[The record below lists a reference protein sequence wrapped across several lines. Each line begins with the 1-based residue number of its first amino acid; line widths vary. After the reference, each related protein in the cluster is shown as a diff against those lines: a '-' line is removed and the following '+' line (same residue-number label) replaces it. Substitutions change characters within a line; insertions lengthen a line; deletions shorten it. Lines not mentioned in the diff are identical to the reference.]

1 VVADVAAVR
10 PARRA
15 WTRAL
20 TAVVALL
27 LPLAAAAVPPETNA
41 EQRRAFKAA
50 YADIEAGRRL
60 PEGDVLDLLGGYV
73 LYPYLE
79 AAQVRARLRS
89 PGAESDAAA
98 RDFLARHGAEPYARP
113 VRRAFLESLAARRRW
128 AEFLEVYATARAVD
142 QVLRCRAI
150 EARIALDRQEGLV
163 EAIKAEWLTGRSA
176 DAACDAGFDW
186 LRARGTL
193 THELVEER
201 ARLALA
207 ANELQL
213 ARWLA
218 RSLPE
223 AARRRIEA
231 WARLV
236 ENPRQGIEA
245 AIASPSTSIEPAA
258 LLDAWTRFVRS
269 DVLGALD
276 RFEPLVSARGL
287 DAAAASL
294 LARALAV
301 RLALNRHVGARAM
314 FDRVLPGDYD
324 EQAHEWHARAALW
337 ARDWPRVERV
347 IGGMPEAL
355 SSQPRWRYFAARA
368 AEARGDKARAS
379 QIYAEVLPGANWFAV
394 LASARLGQP
403 FAPRFEPIPRTR
415 AQLDALEAR
424 PGFARARELLYAEMA
439 ALATSEWNDAIA
451 VLPEAEQPV
460 ALGLPSRWGWHFQ
473 AISAAAQLR
482 IFHDFELL
490 YPRPFDAEVRTAARI
505 SDLPETL
512 IYAVMRQES
521 LFQPRAISSAN
532 ARGLMQLLP
541 ATAVATARR
550 VGRPRPTPADL
561 LQPAVNVPL
570 GAAYLR
576 QRVDLFDGQ
585 VVLALAAYNAGAGS
599 ARRWLPEGPLD
610 VDLWVENIP
619 FNETRGYVQRV
630 MWHSVVYQWLEDRKP
645 EDASPWLVQ
654 VTPREPG

>member
-1 VVADVAAVR
+1 MQ
-10 PARRA
+10 ARHGRM
-15 WTRAL
+15 RAL
-20 TAVVALL
+20 ATLAVLL
-27 LPLAAAAVPPETNA
+27 LPLAAAAVPPETHA

-50 YADIEAGRRL
+50 YADVEAGRRL

-79 AAQVRARLRS
+79 AAQVRAQLRS
-89 PGAESDAAA
+89 PGAGADAAA
-98 RDFLARHGAEPYARP
+98 REFLARHGAEPYARP
-113 VRRAFLESLAARRRW
+113 VRRAFLESLAARQRW
-128 AEFLEVYATARAVD
+128 AEFLDVYATARSVD
-142 QVLRCRAI
+142 QSLRCRAI
-150 EARIALDRQEGLV
+150 EARVALGRAEGLV
-163 EAIKAEWLTGRSA
+163 EAITAEWLTGKSA
-176 DAACDAGFDW
+176 PAACDAGFEW
-186 LRARGTL
+186 LRARGAL
-193 THELVEER
+193 TAALVDER

-207 ANELQL
+207 AGELPL

-218 RSLPE
+218 RSLPDP
-223 AARRRIEA
+223 ARKRIED
-231 WARLV
+231 WASLA
-236 ENPRQGIEA
+236 EKPRQGIET
-245 AIASPSTSIEPAA
+245 AISSPSTSIEPAA

-269 DVLGALD
+269 DVQGALD
-276 RFEPLVSARGL
+276 RFEPLVRARGL
-287 DAAAASL
+287 DAAAASP
-294 LARALAV
+294 LARVLAV
-301 RLALNRHVGARAM
+301 RLALNRHASSRAM
-314 FDRVLPGDYD
+314 FDRVLPVDYD

-347 IGGMPEAL
+347 IGAMPESL
-355 SSQPRWRYFAARA
+355 STQPRWRYFAARA
-368 AEARGDKARAS
+368 AEARGDTARAR
-379 QIYAEVLPGANWFAV
+379 QIYTEVLPGANWFAV

-403 FAPRFEPIPRTR
+403 FEPRFEPIARTA

-424 PGFARARELLYAEMA
+424 PGFARARELHYAEMA
-439 ALATSEWNDAIA
+439 SLANSEWNDALA
-451 VLPEAEQPV
+451 ALPEAEQPV
-460 ALGLPSRWGWHFQ
+460 ALGLPGRWGWHFQ

-505 SDLPETL
+505 SGLSKTL

-521 LFQPRAISSAN
+521 LYQPRAISSAN

-541 ATAVATARR
+541 ATAVATARS
-550 VGRPRPTPADL
+550 VGRPRPAPADL

-585 VVLALAAYNAGAGS
+585 VVLALAAYNAGAGA
-599 ARRWLPEGPLD
+599 ARRWLPDVPLD

-630 MWHSVVYQWLEDRKP
+630 MWHSVVFQWLESRKP

-654 VTPREPG
+654 VRPREPG

>member
-1 VVADVAAVR
+1 MAVVSPSRRGRMRTLAAVM
-10 PARRA
+10 
-15 WTRAL
+15 
-20 TAVVALL
+20 ALL
-27 LPLAAAAVPPETNA
+27 LPLAAAAVPPETYA

-50 YADIEAGRRL
+50 YADVEAGRRL
-60 PEGDVLDLLGGYV
+60 PEGDVLDQLGGYV

-79 AAQVRARLRS
+79 AAQLRARLRS

-98 RDFLARHGAEPYARP
+98 REFLARHGTEPYARP
-113 VRRAFLESLAARRRW
+113 VRRAFLDSLAARQRW

-142 QVLRCRAI
+142 QTLRCRAI
-150 EARIALDRQEGLV
+150 EARIALDRREDLV
-163 EAIKAEWLTGRSA
+163 EAIRAEWLTGKSA
-176 DAACDAGFDW
+176 PAACDAGFDW
-186 LRARGTL
+186 LRARGAL
-193 THELVEER
+193 TPALVEER

-207 ANELQL
+207 AGELQL

-218 RSLPE
+218 RSLPD
-223 AARRRIEA
+223 ADRKRIED

-245 AIASPSTSIEPAA
+245 AIASPSTPIEPAA
-258 LLDAWTRFVRS
+258 LLDVWARYVRS
-269 DVLGALD
+269 DVQGALG
-276 RFEPLVSARGL
+276 RFETLVRARSL
-287 DAAAASL
+287 DATAASP
-294 LARALAV
+294 LARVLAV
-301 RLALNRHVGARAM
+301 RLALNRHAGTRAM
-314 FDRVLPGDYD
+314 FDRVRPEDYD
-324 EQAHEWHARAALW
+324 EQAQEWHARAALW
-337 ARDWPRVERV
+337 ARDWQRVERV
-347 IGGMPEAL
+347 VGAMPESL

-368 AEARGDKARAS
+368 AEARGDTARAR

-394 LASARLGQP
+394 LASARLDQP
-403 FAPRFEPIPRTR
+403 FEPRFEPVARTTT
-415 AQLDALEAR
+415 QLDALEAR
-424 PGFARARELLYAEMA
+424 PGFARARELHYAEMA
-439 ALATSEWNDAIA
+439 ALATSEWNHAIA
-451 VLPEAEQPV
+451 ALPDAEQPV

-490 YPRPFDAEVRTAARI
+490 YPRPFDAEVRNAARI
-505 SDLPETL
+505 SGLSESL

-541 ATAVATARR
+541 ATAVATARS
-550 VGRPRPTPADL
+550 VGRPRPSPADL

-599 ARRWLPEGPLD
+599 VRRWRPDVPLD

-630 MWHSVVYQWLEDRKP
+630 MWHSVVYQWLEGRRP

-654 VTPREPG
+654 VKPRDPG

>member
-10 PARRA
+10 PARRGR
-15 WTRAL
+15 TRAL
-20 TAVVALL
+20 AAAVALL
-27 LPLAAAAVPPETNA
+27 LPLAAAAVPPETYA

-50 YADIEAGRRL
+50 YADLEAGRRL

-79 AAQVRARLRS
+79 AAQVRARLRA
-89 PGAESDAAA
+89 PGPESDAAA

-113 VRRAFLESLAARRRW
+113 VRRAFLESLAARQRW
-128 AEFLEVYATARAVD
+128 AEFLEVYATARTVD
-142 QVLRCRAI
+142 QTLRCRAI
-150 EARIALDRQEGLV
+150 EARIALDRQQDLV

-176 DAACDAGFDW
+176 PAACDAGFDW
-186 LRARGTL
+186 LRARGAL
-193 THELVEER
+193 TPALVEER

-207 ANELQL
+207 AGDLQL

-223 AARRRIEA
+223 PDRKRIED

-236 ENPRQGIEA
+236 ENPRKGIEA
-245 AIASPSTSIEPAA
+245 AIASPSTPIEPAA
-258 LLDAWTRFVRS
+258 LLDAWTRYVRS
-269 DVLGALD
+269 DVQGALD
-276 RFEPLVSARGL
+276 RFESLVRARGL
-287 DAAAASL
+287 DGAAASP
-294 LARALAV
+294 LARVLAV
-301 RLALNRHVGARAM
+301 RLALNRHAGTRAM

-347 IGGMPEAL
+347 IGAMPGSL
-355 SSQPRWRYFAARA
+355 SAQPRWRYFAARA
-368 AEARGDKARAS
+368 AEARGDPARARG
-379 QIYAEVLPGANWFAV
+379 IYAEVLPGANWFAV

-403 FAPRFEPIPRTR
+403 FEPRFEPIPRTA

-424 PGFARARELLYAEMA
+424 PGFARARELHYAEMA
-439 ALATSEWNDAIA
+439 ALATSEWNDALA
-451 VLPEAEQPV
+451 ALPGQEQPV
-460 ALGLPSRWGWHFQ
+460 ALGLPNRWGWHFQ
-473 AISAAAQLR
+473 AIAASAQLG

-490 YPRPFDAEVRTAARI
+490 YPRPFDAEVRAAAKI
-505 SDLPETL
+505 SDLPESL

-550 VGRPRPTPADL
+550 VGRPRPTPASL
-561 LQPAVNVPL
+561 LEPAVNVPL

-576 QRVDLFDGQ
+576 SRVDLFDGQ
-585 VVLALAAYNAGAGS
+585 VVLALAAYNAGAG
-599 ARRWLPEGPLD
+599 AAGRWRPDAPLD

-630 MWHSVVYQWLEDRKP
+630 MWHSVVYQWLEGRKA
-645 EDASPWLVQ
+645 EDASPWLVE
-654 VTPREPG
+654 VRPREPG

>member
-1 VVADVAAVR
+1 VVADVAAVTR
-10 PARRA
+10 VRRSRI
-15 WTRAL
+15 RAL
-20 TAVVALL
+20 AALAALL
-27 LPLAAAAVPPETNA
+27 LPLVAAAVPPETYA

-50 YADIEAGRRL
+50 YADAEAGRRL

-89 PGAESDAAA
+89 PGADSDTAA
-98 RDFLARHGAEPYARP
+98 REFLARHGTEPYARP

-128 AEFLEVYATARAVD
+128 SEFLEVYATARAVD
-142 QVLRCRAI
+142 QTLRCRAI
-150 EARIALDRQEGLV
+150 EARIALDREDGLL
-163 EAIKAEWLTGRSA
+163 EAIRAEWLTGRSA
-176 DAACDAGFDW
+176 PPACDPGFDW
-186 LRARGTL
+186 LRARGGL
-193 THELVEER
+193 TPALVEER

-207 ANELQL
+207 AGELQL

-218 RSLPE
+218 RSLPDD
-223 AARRRIEA
+223 ARRRIED
-231 WARLV
+231 WAGFI
-236 ENPRQGIEA
+236 EKPRQSIEA
-245 AIASPSTSIEPAA
+245 AMASPARPIQPAA

-269 DVLGALD
+269 DVQLALE

-287 DAAAASL
+287 DAAAASP
-294 LARALAV
+294 LARVLAV
-301 RLALNRHVGARAM
+301 RLALNRHAGTRAM

-347 IGGMPEAL
+347 IAAMPESLAA
-355 SSQPRWRYFAARA
+355 QPRWRYFAARA
-368 AEARGDKARAS
+368 AEARGDADRARGTF
-379 QIYAEVLPGANWFAV
+379 AELLPGANWFAV
-394 LASARLGQP
+394 LASARLGRP
-403 FAPRFEPIPRTR
+403 FAPRFEPVPRPT

-424 PGFARARELLYAEMA
+424 PGFARARELYYAEMA
-439 ALATSEWNDAIA
+439 ALATSEWNDALA
-451 VLPEAEQPV
+451 ALPEPERPV

-473 AISAAAQLR
+473 AISAAAQLG

-490 YPRPFDAEVRTAARI
+490 YPRPFDNEVRTAARI
-505 SDLPETL
+505 SGLSETL

-541 ATAVATARR
+541 ATATATAQR
-550 VGRPRPTPADL
+550 VGRPRPSPADL

-585 VVLALAAYNAGAGS
+585 VVLALAAYNAGAGA
-599 ARRWLPEGPLD
+599 ARRWLPDVPLD

-630 MWHSVVYQWLEDRKP
+630 MWHSAVFQWLEHRKP
-645 EDASPWLVQ
+645 EDASAWLVQ
-654 VTPREPG
+654 VRPRDPG